1 MSLFI
6 KEISGSQVE
15 IWSSIVH
22 APSSF
27 VALSHLGC
35 RVAAPGTD
43 IDFSADILQI
53 LPGSLSSYSWMDNVL
68 GGRLALPFSQHPNR
82 IKGILAVVFFA
93 GLIGRTIDQPRISLS
108 SLMWMIQL
116 KSNGTIWSRK
126 CLRGKWSQ
134 RAGIR
139 KLKEGNGHCMRTEGG
154 ERWRE
159 ESLNPRHAMLT
170 NSQGE
175 RALLFPTSEEILFRF
190 FKKVCGAKSHHFYM
204 TQKCFDKWLRICV
217 WVILSLRKVNHQVP
231 FIIMHAG
238 CTAECELSYP
248 DASSASHSGC
258 SRVHGLNAE
267 LSHQTLHSIFADYA
281 NLQTY
286 GDLHAV
292 CND

>member
-139 KLKEGNGHCMRTEGG
+139 KLKEGNGHCKRTERTGRKA
-154 ERWRE
+154 ERDE
-159 ESLNPRHAMLT
+159 ERRVWSQARHADEYSEWNRFIYLF
-170 NSQGE
+170 
-175 RALLFPTSEEILFRF
+175 LFPL
-190 FKKVCGAKSHHFYM
+190 
-204 TQKCFDKWLRICV
+204 L
-217 WVILSLRKVNHQVP
+217 
-231 FIIMHAG
+231 
-238 CTAECELSYP
+238 
-248 DASSASHSGC
+248 
-258 SRVHGLNAE
+258 
-267 LSHQTLHSIFADYA
+267 
-281 NLQTY
+281 
-286 GDLHAV
+286 
-292 CND
+292 

>member
-1 MSLFI
+1 M
-6 KEISGSQVE
+6 
-15 IWSSIVH
+15 
-22 APSSF
+22 
-27 VALSHLGC
+27 
-35 RVAAPGTD
+35 
-43 IDFSADILQI
+43 
-53 LPGSLSSYSWMDNVL
+53 
-68 GGRLALPFSQHPNR
+68 
-82 IKGILAVVFFA
+82 
-93 GLIGRTIDQPRISLS
+93 GRTINLHRIRVSY
-108 SLMWMIQL
+108 LMLRMQL
-116 KSNGTIWSRK
+116 KSNGNHLVEEMLK
-126 CLRGKWSQ
+126 GKWSQ
-134 RAGIR
+134 RARIR
-139 KLKEGNGHCMRTEGG
+139 KLKEGNGHCKRTEGG

-238 CTAECELSYP
+238 CTAGSAECELSYQ

-281 NLQTY
+281 NLKTY